1 MRVMQ
6 IQVNG
11 ESRVVSKDL
20 SLPDLLVSLEIPP
33 DRIAIELNER
43 VIRRAE
49 WSKAVLQE
57 GDKVEIVYFVGGGTK
72 N

>member
-1 MRVMQ
+1 MQ

-20 SLPDLLVSLEIPP
+20 SLPELLVSLEIPP

-57 GDKVEIVYFVGGGTK
+57 GDKVEIVYFVGGGT
-72 N
+72 NN

>member
-11 ESRVVSKDL
+11 ESRIVSKDL
-20 SLPDLLVSLEIPP
+20 SLPELLVSLEIPP

>member
-1 MRVMQ
+1 MQ

-20 SLPDLLVSLEIPP
+20 SLPELLVSLEIPP